1 MYAREPLYRP
11 GPAWADVPAG
21 LPLVMLLT
29 GYRDAG
35 STVSQVT
42 ESILS
47 LGNGRVVA
55 DFDPDPLYDYRA
67 RRPTI
72 FIDDAQVQRVT
83 GPHLDLRL
91 VDDSVGEPFLLLSGF
106 EPDFRWGG
114 FIDDVLSFIDHF
126 AVSTTTWVHAIP
138 MPVPH
143 TRPIRLS
150 VTGNRPELIERL
162 SVWNARTEAP
172 AHVLHL
178 LEHELTT
185 AGDPVLDLVPLVP
198 HYLADGIMPAGALV
212 AIEAIA
218 TVTGLLLPTEHLR
231 DEDRTFS
238 ADVERQ
244 VSQNEEAQKLIQAL
258 EVQHDDYLRE
268 APDANPLT
276 NLDGGLPS
284 ADELAAELER
294 FLSTRRDG
302 DE

>member
-11 GPAWADVPAG
+11 GVAWADVPAG
-21 LPLVMLLT
+21 LPLVLLLT

-47 LGNGRVVA
+47 MGGGQIVA
-55 DFDPDPLYDYRA
+55 EFDPDPMFDYRA

-72 FIDDAQVQRVT
+72 FIDDARVQRVT
-83 GPHLDLRL
+83 GPSLDLRL
-91 VDDSVGEPFLLLSGF
+91 VEDSMGVPFLLLSGF
-106 EPDFRWGG
+106 EPDFRWGA
-114 FIDDVLSFIDHF
+114 FIDDVLALIDHF

-150 VTGNRPELIERL
+150 VTGNRADLIERL
-162 SVWNARTEAP
+162 PVWNARTEAP

-198 HYLADGIMPAGALV
+198 HYLADGIMPASALV
-212 AIEAIA
+212 AIDAIA
-218 TVTGLLLPTEHLR
+218 TSTGLLLPTEHLR

-238 ADVERQ
+238 ADVDRQ
-244 VSQNEEAQKLIQAL
+244 VAQNEEAQRLIQAL
-258 EVQHDDYLRE
+258 EVQHDDYLRDTPE
-268 APDANPLT
+268 DNPLT
-276 NLDGGLPS
+276 NVDGVIPS
-284 ADELAAELER
+284 ADEIAAELER